1 MNETKQD
8 FTDKGLLSRLQ
19 DGLLRGKQGQ
29 VRAGTRVQEGP
40 RITGTDT
47 RTAVA
52 VEKPSH
58 LPGTWGSN
66 EAYSRPPQPSRG
78 PASHRG
84 GQGFVRVSPGC
95 PCPPAGPALL
105 GARPQP
111 LAQMHVGCPRG
122 WAGRE
127 QRLREMVTWGSRGLM
142 GEAGH
147 SKLSGG
153 PQTSSLGRRVEAEA
167 GGGGQTQ
174 ALRGPGEMACGGDPS
189 TEKRVEMP
197 QVPPESPRQ
206 TAPLRRGQGGPSWM
220 LSLGF

>member
-1 MNETKQD
+1 MRPNKT
-8 FTDKGLLSRLQ
+8 TDKGLLSRLQ

-84 GQGFVRVSPGC
+84 GTGVREGQSRMPVPTRW
-95 PCPPAGPALL
+95 PCPARCTPAATGTDA
-105 GARPQP
+105 
-111 LAQMHVGCPRG
+111 
-122 WAGRE
+122 
-127 QRLREMVTWGSRGLM
+127 
-142 GEAGH
+142 
-147 SKLSGG
+147 
-153 PQTSSLGRRVEAEA
+153 RRV
-167 GGGGQTQ
+167 
-174 ALRGPGEMACGGDPS
+174 
-189 TEKRVEMP
+189 
-197 QVPPESPRQ
+197 PPR
-206 TAPLRRGQGGPSWM
+206 
-220 LSLGF
+220 LGWP